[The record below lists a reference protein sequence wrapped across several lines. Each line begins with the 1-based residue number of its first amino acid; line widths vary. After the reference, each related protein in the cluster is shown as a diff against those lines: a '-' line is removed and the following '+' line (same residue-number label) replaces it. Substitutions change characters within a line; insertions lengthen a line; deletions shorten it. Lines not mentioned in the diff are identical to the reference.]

1 MFTDQYLTL
10 VTRGHCVDTRGM
22 QIDRVS
28 GLTPAQFHAHYV
40 TADTPV
46 IITDLVSEWP
56 SRHEFTLQS
65 LKARYGDLDV
75 DIEMLSEDKAG
86 DAAFYWDDLEIKSR
100 LLRDYVHLIETED
113 VGSQAYLAQYP
124 VSYFPDMSSFIKP
137 IPYYSQ
143 LITRITRNEPLL
155 WLGPKGAV
163 SALHYDPMHNFVVQL
178 EGSKRWTIFPSS
190 QHELLYI
197 PSPTHHE
204 FSPIDLQNPDLDAYP
219 RLAEADRTEFSLRA
233 GEVLFLPMRWP
244 HHVLTESNAV
254 TLNFWWTTW
263 ADLFTRG
270 PGYVG
275 RRIVGRIKSLFA

>member
-1 MFTDQYLTL
+1 
-10 VTRGHCVDTRGM
+10 M

-28 GLTPAQFHAHYV
+28 DLTPAEFQARYV
-40 TADTPV
+40 NSDTPV
-46 IITDLVSEWP
+46 IITDLVSQW
-56 SRHEFTLQS
+56 RARDEFTLDR
-65 LKARYGDLDV
+65 LKARYGHMDV
-75 DIEMLSEDKAG
+75 DIEFLSQDKAG
-86 DAAFYWDDLEIKSR
+86 DAEFYWDDLEIKSR
-100 LLRDYVHLIETED
+100 LLGDYVNLIQTED

-124 VSYFPDMSSFIKP
+124 VSYFPEMGKFIHP

-143 LITRITRNEPLL
+143 LITRITRNEPLI

-178 EGSKRWTIFPSS
+178 EGSKRWTIFPSN
-190 QHELLYI
+190 QHDLLNI

-204 FSPIDLQNPDLDAYP
+204 FSPIDLQNPDLDLYP
-219 RLAEADRTEFSLRA
+219 RLADADRTEFSLRE

-263 ADLFTRG
+263 GDLLTRG

-275 RRIVGRIKSLFA
+275 RQIVGRLKSLFS